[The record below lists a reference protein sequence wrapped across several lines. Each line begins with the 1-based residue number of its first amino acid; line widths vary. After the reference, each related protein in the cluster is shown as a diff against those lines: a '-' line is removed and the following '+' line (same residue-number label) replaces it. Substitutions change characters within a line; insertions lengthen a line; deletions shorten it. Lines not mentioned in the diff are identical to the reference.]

1 MKESPARKVSHLVT
15 IFVVG
20 VTTPGTCKHVV
31 IVDSPQPVLG
41 HLAALQ
47 SLLEHLLAA
56 PAQRQL
62 NWKAMFRSNLKRPAA
77 LLMSFYSVA
86 QLFSFESTC
95 SFRLMLGWSQR
106 TIRMLIMLT
115 FIWTRILRI
124 I

>member
-20 VTTPGTCKHVV
+20 VTTPGTCKDIV

-62 NWKAMFRSNLKRPAA
+62 SWKAMFRSNLKRPC
-77 LLMSFYSVA
+77 
-86 QLFSFESTC
+86 C
-95 SFRLMLGWSQR
+95 SFDEFLLCC
-106 TIRMLIMLT
+106 TA
-115 FIWTRILRI
+115 FFF
-124 I
+124 